1 MIPGTRGGS
10 NWGGAAVDPA
20 SGILYVKSSD
30 SPEIDLLQKVEP
42 AEKVSTESTFFQ
54 GKAFYASYCSNCHGR
69 DKRGVEPDYPSL
81 IDLQNRFTK
90 EEVLKKIKEGSGRMP
105 SFAQLLPG
113 KEEAIIA
120 FLFELK
126 DKKPSRVEAD
136 LFEIHSNRSST
147 NEMKKSDT
155 IDVYLNITPYTHF
168 SDIEGHPAIKPPW
181 GELSAINLNTGEY
194 EWKVTVGNH
203 RNFRKKERRKQE
215 LKDMEDRSQQQ
226 EVLYLLEEPAIR
238 NSGHLTRIPAHCY
251 GRLRFPGLPMRLLV
265 HIGVR
270 VNNTSQFQFPEL
282 PKIRRVALSVLR
294 YRS

>member
-1 MIPGTRGGS
+1 M
-10 NWGGAAVDPA
+10 
-20 SGILYVKSSD
+20 YVKSSD

-42 AEKVSTESTFFQ
+42 AEKASTQVALLQ
-54 GKAFYASYCSNCHGR
+54 GKALYTSYCSNCHGR
-69 DKRGVEPDYPSL
+69 DKKGVEPDYPSL

-90 EEVLKKIKEGSGRMP
+90 EAALKKIIEGSGRMP

-113 KEEAIIA
+113 KEEAIIC

-168 SDIEGHPAIKPPW
+168 RDIEGHPAIKPPW

-203 RNFRKKERRKQE
+203 EDLREKGAPETGAEGYGGPIATAGGLVFIGGTRDKKFRAFD
-215 LKDMEDRSQQQ
+215 KDTGALLWETTLPGVANATPCTYWSQ
-226 EVLYLLEEPAIR
+226 
-238 NSGHLTRIPAHCY
+238 G
-251 GRLRFPGLPMRLLV
+251 
-265 HIGVR
+265 
-270 VNNTSQFQFPEL
+270 
-282 PKIRRVALSVLR
+282 
-294 YRS
+294 